1 MADSPLSLIIPV
13 VAIVLSFGF
22 AGLFLWIVSRGQ
34 LREQEMRHQQRMA
47 ALEKGIVLPEP
58 APDAAPAAGT
68 PAAPANAL
76 KMGIFWV
83 CLGLGLIVT
92 VRIVSPGS
100 GHWAWGILIA
110 AIGCS
115 DLFYWFAHG
124 RAEWLATRRRA
135 RETRD
140 SDHVDSASSAS

>member
-1 MADSPLSLIIPV
+1 MDDPLSLVIPIL
-13 VAIVLSFGF
+13 AIVLSFGF

-58 APDAAPAAGT
+58 PAETAPAGT
-68 PAAPANAL
+68 PVAPANAL

-83 CLGLGLIVT
+83 CVGLGLILT
-92 VRIVSPGS
+92 VRIVAPGS
-100 GHWAWGILIA
+100 AHWAWGILVA
-110 AIGCS
+110 ALGCS

-124 RAEWLATRRRA
+124 RAEWQAAQRRA
-135 RETRD
+135 RGTHD
-140 SDHVDSASSAS
+140 GSAS